1 MTQVKLLTAG
11 ICALLAAG
19 IALAAGQSMA
29 NDDRAVADARTPAKP
44 DKCISTPVDQTIV
57 IDRKTL
63 LMTDYRGNSVV
74 LTMAGDCMSKNEA
87 IGIEYYSSG
96 RVCRPVDVTIT
107 GDVTSAIPT
116 RCIISKIEPISRED
130 VEALKGRR

>member
-19 IALAAGQSMA
+19 IALAAGQSLA
-29 NDDRAVADARTPAKP
+29 NDDQAVKDARATAKP
-44 DKCISTPVDQTIV
+44 DKCVSTPLDQSVV

-63 LMTDYRGNSVV
+63 LLTDYRGNSV
-74 LTMAGDCMSKNEA
+74 LLKMAGDCMSKNEA
-87 IGIEYYSSG
+87 IGIEYFSSG

-107 GDVTSAIPT
+107 GDVTSTIPT
-116 RCIISKIEPISRED
+116 RCIVSKIEPISRED
-130 VEALKGRR
+130 AEALKDRR